1 MNSADGAHNRA
12 SSPSTVRIS
21 SEMDVAMTSVE
32 GLVLRSNAIRLV
44 TIALAV
50 VLGDNRAISFVLGK
64 FSRFHGD
71 FRLV

>member
-1 MNSADGAHNRA
+1 
-12 SSPSTVRIS
+12 
-21 SEMDVAMTSVE
+21 MDVAMTSVE